1 LKLPEFFL
9 GRAMTGPKTGPL
21 PLAFALAMAAD
32 VSAAGVASVPEGE
45 YLWRV
50 GSLSRLLGDSETSRL
65 NGMVQ
70 GPSAATPEELAQWLN
85 FRNCF
90 SGNWRNC

>member
-1 LKLPEFFL
+1 
-9 GRAMTGPKTGPL
+9 MTGPKTGPL

-32 VSAAGVASVPEGE
+32 ISAAGVVNVPEGE
-45 YLWRV
+45 NLWRA
-50 GSLSRLLGDSETSRL
+50 GSLSRLLDDSEDVSSR
-65 NGMVQ
+65 NSAQ
-70 GPSAATPEELAQWLN
+70 GRSAATQGKLAQWLN

>member
-1 LKLPEFFL
+1 
-9 GRAMTGPKTGPL
+9 MTGPKAGSL

-32 VSAAGVASVPEGE
+32 VSAAGVASVPEE
-45 YLWRV
+45 EHLWRV
-50 GSLSRLLGDSETSRL
+50 GSLSRLIADSEASRL
-65 NGMVQ
+65 DGLVQ
-70 GPSAATPEELAQWLN
+70 RPSTATQDQLAQWSN

>member
-1 LKLPEFFL
+1 
-9 GRAMTGPKTGPL
+9 MTGSKTGPL

-32 VSAAGVASVPEGE
+32 ISAAGVVKVPEGE
-45 YLWRV
+45 NLWRA
-50 GSLSRLLGDSETSRL
+50 GSLSRLLDDSENVGPSSSA
-65 NGMVQ
+65 Q
-70 GPSAATPEELAQWLN
+70 GRSAATQDQLAQWLN

>member
-1 LKLPEFFL
+1 
-9 GRAMTGPKTGPL
+9 MTGPKTGSL

-32 VSAAGVASVPEGE
+32 ISAAGVVNVPEGE
-45 YLWRV
+45 NLWRA
-50 GSLSRLLGDSETSRL
+50 GSLSRLLEDVSSS
-65 NGMVQ
+65 NSAQ
-70 GPSAATPEELAQWLN
+70 GRSAAMQDKLAQWLN

>member
-1 LKLPEFFL
+1 
-9 GRAMTGPKTGPL
+9 MTGSRTGPL

-32 VSAAGVASVPEGE
+32 LSAAAPVNVPEGE
-45 YLWRV
+45 TLWRA
-50 GSLSRLLGDSETSRL
+50 GSLSRLLDDSENVSSSGTA
-65 NGMVQ
+65 Q
-70 GPSAATPEELAQWLN
+70 GHSAAAQDRLAQWLN